1 MFELIDFR
9 KKNELSSNFQT
20 YTSQETNQDWQ
31 RIAWAFLKIR
41 SFNTLNI
48 EKKIRLQ
55 LFYSQT
61 KYKFNAIESMVPEI
75 YNLYKNG
82 PRVKYPASLHVTIKS
97 IIQPN
102 NFIPGVGSSDYLFS
116 ETLNAF
122 DQNFSSQNSN
132 EPKNFEKND
141 IVETNELETSNLK
154 TNRQSN
160 QVIWSRIAG
169 LPCRVPNELYLRLD
183 TSKRGCYTVKFSN
196 TGNFLACACIEND
209 SDYPI
214 LIYNISGEFMAKF
227 NGHFGLIYE
236 ISWSKSDNF
245 IVTASNDATARIFH
259 NESKSIE
266 SFKILP
272 HPSFL
277 YTAKFVP
284 NSLHL
289 IVTGGYDKVIR
300 VWSIGNQKKKNNK
313 YGELLQELYGHN
325 GYINSTCFSNDVNNF
340 FSADSLGVI
349 KMWSKSTESNTG

>member
-9 KKNELSSNFQT
+9 KRNDLSSNFQT

-41 SFNTLNI
+41 SFSNLNV
-48 EKKIRLQ
+48 EKKLRLQ

-61 KYKFNAIESMVPEI
+61 KYKFNSIESMVPEI

-102 NFIPGVGSSDYLFS
+102 NFIPGVGSSDYLFAQN
-116 ETLNAF
+116 LNAA
-122 DQNFSSQNSN
+122 DQNFPNLNANDSKIIDTTDSEEKKQFESSY
-132 EPKNFEKND
+132 
-141 IVETNELETSNLK
+141 LK
-154 TNRQSN
+154 TNKHN

-169 LPCRVPNELYLRLD
+169 LPCRVPNEFYLKLD
-183 TSKRGCYTVKFSN
+183 TSKKGCYTVKFSN

-209 SDYPI
+209 SDYPV
-214 LIYNISGEFMAKF
+214 LVYNISGELIAKF

-236 ISWSKSDNF
+236 ISWSKSDNYV
-245 IVTASNDATARIFH
+245 VTASNDATARIFD
-259 NESKSIE
+259 NELKSKE
-266 SFKILP
+266 AFKILP
-272 HPSFL
+272 HPSFV

-284 NSLHL
+284 NSLDK

-300 VWSIGNQKKKNNK
+300 IWSIGNQKKKYQK

-325 GYINSTCFSNDVNNF
+325 GYINSTCFTNDTKTF

-349 KMWSKSTESNTG
+349 KMWKTNSDSNTTG